1 MDVLEKMRELVNK
14 LNEYAYHYYVLDNPI
29 ISDKEY
35 DELYDRLV
43 TLERETGVV
52 MSDSPTKKVGG
63 EIITA
68 FKSVTH
74 RSRLYSLDKVKSE
87 GELYEW
93 ERRILKAVRPDGYTV
108 EYKYDGLT
116 LVLTYEGGQFMRAVT
131 RGNGIVGEDV
141 TAQVLTIKSVPL
153 SIPFKGAV
161 EVQGEGL
168 MRLSELKRYNETAI
182 EPLKNARNAAA
193 GAIRN
198 LDPKETAKRNLD
210 IIFYG
215 VNYIEGERLES
226 QQQAFE
232 FLKKNRF
239 RTGHHVFCGDIKAVM
254 DEIRK
259 IDEKRH
265 SLDFMIDGAVVKV
278 NSFSYREALGYTD
291 KFPRWAVAYKFEAEE
306 ITTIVEDVV
315 WNVGRTG
322 KLTPLALLS
331 PVELSGATVRRATL
345 NNYIDIQRKKVK
357 KGCRVLVRR
366 SNDVIPEILG
376 ATEYFPGNEEIAM
389 LSKCP
394 ACGFG
399 LHFDSINLFCQNYYG
414 CEPQIV
420 GRLEHFA
427 SKDAMDIEGLSEMTA
442 LQLHRELG
450 VHYPHELY
458 HLTEADLLRLEG
470 FKEKKSR
477 NLLDAIQKSKDTT
490 LERFL
495 FALAIPNIGRKSASD
510 LANRF
515 GTLEKVL
522 SATAEQLLEIEDFGE
537 IMTRS
542 ILDFFGSE
550 YGKIAV
556 KGLLDAG
563 VRVKGAEVNAGGKF
577 AGEAVVFTGSLS
589 SLTRSEAQQLVRRE
603 GGVIFQSVSK
613 KTTLVVAGEDVG
625 SKLDKA
631 RQLGIKVIGEAEFL
645 ERLR

>member
-1 MDVLEKMRELVNK
+1 MDVLAKMRELVDK

-35 DELYDRLV
+35 DELYDELV
-43 TLERETGVV
+43 GLERQTGVV
-52 MSDSPTKKVGG
+52 LPDSPTLKVGG
-63 EIITA
+63 DIIPA
-68 FKSVTH
+68 FRSVPH

-93 ERRILKAVRPDGYTV
+93 ERRILKAARPDGYTV

-116 LVLTYEGGQFMRAVT
+116 IVLTYENGRFVRAVT
-131 RGNGIVGEDV
+131 RGNGVIGEDV
-141 TAQVLTIKSVPL
+141 TAQVLTIKSLPL
-153 SIPFKGAV
+153 SIPFKGVV

-168 MRLSELKRYNETAI
+168 MRISELKKYNETAI

-210 IIFYG
+210 IVFYA

-226 QQQAFE
+226 QRQAFE

-239 RTGHHVFCGDIKAVM
+239 KTGHHVFCKDIEEVM
-254 DEIRK
+254 EEIKK
-259 IDEKRH
+259 INENRH

-278 NSFSYREALGYTD
+278 DSYRERDILGYTD

-306 ITTIVEDVV
+306 VTTIVEDVV

-331 PVELSGATVRRATL
+331 PVELSGATVKRATL
-345 NNYIDIQRKKVK
+345 NNFIDIQRKKVK

-376 ATEYFPGNEEIAM
+376 ATEYYPGNEEIAM
-389 LSKCP
+389 PSRCP
-394 ACGFG
+394 SCGSD
-399 LHFDSINLFCQNYYG
+399 LHFDSINLFCLNYYG

-442 LQLHRELG
+442 LQLHRELRM
-450 VHYPHELY
+450 HYPHELY

-477 NLLDAIQKSKDTT
+477 NLLEAIERSKDAT

-495 FALAIPNIGRKSASD
+495 YALAIPNIGRKSASD

-542 ILDFFGSE
+542 VLDFFGSE

-563 VRVKGAEVNAGGKF
+563 VRVKGAETNAGGKF

-589 SLTRSEAQQLVRRE
+589 SLTRSEAQEMVRRE
-603 GGVIFQSVSK
+603 GGIILQSVSK
-613 KTTLVVAGEDVG
+613 KTTLVVAGEDAG

-631 RQLGIKVIGEAEFL
+631 RQLGIKVIGESEFL
-645 ERLR
+645 ERIR